1 MKGKFKEIVLA
12 GFRIEKRNS
21 VAYRRYRTIEGFLEG
36 IKEVIENK
44 EPDYI
49 SIRIIRQRG
58 E

>member
-1 MKGKFKEIVLA
+1 MKEIILA
-12 GFRIEKRNS
+12 AFRIEKRNS